1 MNEEEREN
9 MIDEVTAD
17 VLDAY
22 FASRSPLPGNSQLGD
37 ALVGEFK
44 STVEI
49 ADELSQII
57 HIPIVDIVIYMKT
70 HGYILKTAE
79 DGTVKWEI
87 WRDMKSL
94 W

>member
-9 MIDEVTAD
+9 MIDEVTSD

-22 FASRSPLPGNSQLGD
+22 FASRSPLPGNGALGD

-57 HIPIVDIVIYMKT
+57 PIPIVDIVIYMKT
-70 HGYILKTAE
+70 HDYVLKTAE

>member
-37 ALVGEFK
+37 ALVG
-44 STVEI
+44 
-49 ADELSQII
+49 
-57 HIPIVDIVIYMKT
+57 
-70 HGYILKTAE
+70 
-79 DGTVKWEI
+79 
-87 WRDMKSL
+87 
-94 W
+94 